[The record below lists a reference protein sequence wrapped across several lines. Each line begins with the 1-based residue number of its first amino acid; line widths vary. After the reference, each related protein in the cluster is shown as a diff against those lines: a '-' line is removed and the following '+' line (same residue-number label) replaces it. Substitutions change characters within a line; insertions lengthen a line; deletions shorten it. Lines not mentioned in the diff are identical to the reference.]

1 MRRAGRG
8 GRAIALAILVL
19 AGATPGLGAQTR
31 PVTVVVVSAVGEQ
44 PLGYSIVSTM
54 SPPMERLTG
63 PDGRVTLRLPIGDVR
78 LTVKRLGFEP
88 SELTYM
94 VTRSSPQVVR
104 VTLHRFAA
112 QFDTVR
118 VTAWPACEG
127 PGAPS
132 AAVDGVARRVVEQLH
147 QNADRYRVLEQQY
160 PFVYRL
166 ERAFSRLADGV
177 EVPEAAD
184 TTILASEVA
193 WRYRP
198 GTLVKEERR
207 YLLSRQV
214 DRTMRIPTLR
224 DLRERAFV
232 DTHCWHVAGIEDK
245 GGQRLLRV
253 DIVAADSI
261 STPDVNIAA
270 WVDTADF
277 RLRAASISLS
287 RMPSEMPTLVRF
299 TTEIFFV
306 ELIPFVPVMFATT
319 ATSVHR
325 DDEATE
331 RTFIERQQMLDV
343 RFTLAPPPG
352 YVQEPARARGRRRP

>member
-1 MRRAGRG
+1 VDRSRRSAPI
-8 GRAIALAILVL
+8 IALFAVVALVAPPAL
-19 AGATPGLGAQTR
+19 AAQTR
-31 PVTVVVVSAVGEQ
+31 PVTVEVVSAVGGE
-44 PLGYSIVSTM
+44 PLGYSVVSTFL
-54 SPPMERLTG
+54 PPLERLTG
-63 PDGRVTLRLPIGDVR
+63 PDGRVTMLLPIGDVR

-88 SELTYM
+88 SELTYT
-94 VTRSSPQVVR
+94 VTRASPQLVR

-112 QFDTVR
+112 RFDTVR
-118 VTAWPACEG
+118 VTAWPACER

-132 AAVDGVARRVVEQLH
+132 AAIDGVARRVVEQLH
-147 QNADRYRVLEQQY
+147 QNADRYRLLEQQF

-166 ERAFSRLADGV
+166 ERAFSRMADGM
-177 EVPEAAD
+177 EIPEAAD

-198 GTLVKEERR
+198 GTLVKEQRR

-224 DLRERAFV
+224 DLRERAFI

-261 STPDVNIAA
+261 TTPDVNIAA

-277 RLRAASISLS
+277 RLRAATIVLT
-287 RMPSEMPTLVRF
+287 RMPVEMPTLVRF
-299 TTEIFFV
+299 STEIFFV

-343 RFTLAPPPG
+343 RFTVLPPPG
-352 YVQEPARARGRRRP
+352 FEQEPARARGRRRP

>member
-1 MRRAGRG
+1 MDRALRTASITA
-8 GRAIALAILVL
+8 RLAVVALL
-19 AGATPGLGAQTR
+19 APNGLTAQTR
-31 PVTVVVVSAVGEQ
+31 PVIVEVVSATGEQ
-44 PLGYSIVSTM
+44 PLGYSIVSAM
-54 SPPMERLTG
+54 LLPIERLTG
-63 PDGRVTLRLPIGDVR
+63 PDGRVTLQLPIGDVR

-88 SELTYM
+88 AEVTYT
-94 VTRSSPQVVR
+94 VTRASPQVVR
-104 VTLHRFAA
+104 VTLRRFAA
-112 QFDTVR
+112 RFDTVR
-118 VTAWPACEG
+118 VAAWPACEH

-132 AAVDGVARRVVEQLH
+132 AAIDGVARRVVEQLH
-147 QNADRYRVLEQQY
+147 QNADRYRLLERQY

-166 ERAFSRLADGV
+166 ERAFSRMSDGI
-177 EVPEAAD
+177 EIPEAAD

-214 DRTMRIPTLR
+214 DRTMLIPTLR
-224 DLRERAFV
+224 DLRERAFI

-253 DIVAADSI
+253 DIIVADSI
-261 STPDVNIAA
+261 TTPDVNIAA
-270 WVDTADF
+270 WLDTADF
-277 RLRAASISLS
+277 RLRAATIVLTK
-287 RMPSEMPTLVRF
+287 MPAEMPTLVRF
-299 TTEIFFV
+299 STEIFFV

-325 DDEATE
+325 DDETTE

-343 RFTLAPPPG
+343 RFTVMPPPG
-352 YVQEPARARGRRRP
+352 FEQEPARARGRRRP